1 MRTVACFP
9 STCRF
14 VVVTVSVSAL
24 LEPVRLGGDGRR
36 PSSIYILPWIEFRHI
51 AIAHHKAF
59 LSLHGGIRPKKWDS
73 LHCAVAEAELAPHRD
88 KWEVVE
94 WSLG

>member
-1 MRTVACFP
+1 MAPAEKHKDNSSAANLFP
-9 STCRF
+9 QAR
-14 VVVTVSVSAL
+14 L